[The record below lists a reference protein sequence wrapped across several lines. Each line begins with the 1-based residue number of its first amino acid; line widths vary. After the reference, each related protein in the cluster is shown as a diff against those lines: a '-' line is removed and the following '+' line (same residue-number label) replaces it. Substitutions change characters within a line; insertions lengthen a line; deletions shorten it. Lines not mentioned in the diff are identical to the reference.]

1 MALHFLD
8 NVLLLDFSLEPA
20 QGVFQRLA
28 LLKLYFCQTKYT
40 SKPNLISVRAF
51 GITRRPT
58 KPEASPRKILRG
70 AQKVLIS

>member
-40 SKPNLISVRAF
+40 SKPNRDFRAC
-51 GITRRPT
+51 IWNLPDDQQ
-58 KPEASPRKILRG
+58 PED
-70 AQKVLIS
+70 